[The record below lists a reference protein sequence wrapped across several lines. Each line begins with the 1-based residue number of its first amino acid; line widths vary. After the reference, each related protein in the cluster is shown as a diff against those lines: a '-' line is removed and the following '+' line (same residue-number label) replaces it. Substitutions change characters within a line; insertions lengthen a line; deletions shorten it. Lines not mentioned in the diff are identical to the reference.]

1 MPFLFLYGLVQ
12 TKSDTALEKVRVT
25 GFDKGGKH

>member
-1 MPFLFLYGLVQ
+1 MALINIISNGIVQ

-25 GFDKGGKH
+25 GFDGR